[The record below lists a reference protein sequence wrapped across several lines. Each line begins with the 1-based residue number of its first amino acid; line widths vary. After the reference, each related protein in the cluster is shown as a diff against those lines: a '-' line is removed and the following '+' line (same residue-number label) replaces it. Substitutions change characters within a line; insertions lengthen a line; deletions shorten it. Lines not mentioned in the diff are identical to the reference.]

1 VGPYPQLT
9 PADRLWC
16 TPAASS
22 ITTVT
27 TDECGWPRPE
37 SEPAHSWVN
46 SRVQHANSAGS
57 TPQDFYL
64 TGRERPGAVVAGVA
78 DAGKDVVAPYHE
90 GAAEDAPSYFH
101 RFLSGRPIGIRRAS
115 SRDDSD
121 GQVPGLEAAFA
132 GFAAGLVRV
141 PADMSGAG
149 GSDRDVTDGAE
160 AALFGHDVSVNRVR
174 PTIRGTKRW
183 RRCLRGALSPPGR
196 RPGMKRLPM

>member
-1 VGPYPQLT
+1 MPSSQMSQTQGEASLPHITRVPQKMHRRT
-9 PADRLWC
+9 
-16 TPAASS
+16 S
-22 ITTVT
+22 IV
-27 TDECGWPRPE
+27 
-37 SEPAHSWVN
+37 
-46 SRVQHANSAGS
+46 
-57 TPQDFYL
+57 
-64 TGRERPGAVVAGVA
+64 
-78 DAGKDVVAPYHE
+78 
-90 GAAEDAPSYFH
+90 
-101 RFLSGRPIGIRRAS
+101 FLSGRLTGIRRAS

-121 GQVPGLEAAFA
+121 GRVPGLEAAFA

-149 GSDRDVTDGAE
+149 GPDRDVTDGAE